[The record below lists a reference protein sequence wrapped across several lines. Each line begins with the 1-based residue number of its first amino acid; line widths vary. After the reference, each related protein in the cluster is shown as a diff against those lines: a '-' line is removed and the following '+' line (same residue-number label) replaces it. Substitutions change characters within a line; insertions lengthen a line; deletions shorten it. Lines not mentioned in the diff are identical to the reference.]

1 MENKEITREEAN
13 ALNWI
18 NSARVLGVKWKDF
31 KQYLLDNNY
40 IYITKSSKKINCKD
54 EYSTRGGS
62 GLFYKKIDIIPLPDG
77 TIKKDYQTKV
87 TIKGIEYFKEKLKKE
102 GIIK

>member
-40 IYITKSSKKINCKD
+40 IYITKSSKKINCYDKF
-54 EYSTRGGS
+54 STNNGS
-62 GLFYKKIDIIPLPDG
+62 GLFYKKIDIIPLPNG
-77 TIKKDYQTKV
+77 ITKKDYQTKI
-87 TIKGIEYFKEKLKKE
+87 TIKGIEYFKSELKKE
-102 GIIK
+102 GLI